1 MTDLSVQYQM
11 KSARQH
17 ILDKPDTYI
26 GSIQNTDTNMW
37 CFDQES
43 GKIILRNI
51 EYVPGLYKIFDE
63 GIVNCR
69 DHVIRTLSKE
79 ELSNVTYIET
89 TIDDDGTI
97 TFCNDGSGVD
107 VIKHPEHDL
116 WIPEMI
122 FAHLRTSTNYDV
134 NTVRRVGGSNGYG
147 QNVHLRT

>member
-1 MTDLSVQYQM
+1 MKTRKNIMNYYEMTIQKNIIILCTIASFLSLYMKWVFHHQYQM
-11 KSARQH
+11 KSAREH

-79 ELSNVTYIET
+79 SVLS
-89 TIDDDGTI
+89 G
-97 TFCNDGSGVD
+97 
-107 VIKHPEHDL
+107 
-116 WIPEMI
+116 
-122 FAHLRTSTNYDV
+122 
-134 NTVRRVGGSNGYG
+134 RRRRSF
-147 QNVHLRT
+147 H